1 MNSTRRELLDIINVL
16 SKTLSSINDEEF
28 NKLITNSAKLI
39 YMEDEVKKPKDII
52 NNNVKFNNVE
62 FNNVISDIENF
73 NKREDVQAYIEDL
86 KLKKDDLFELGKL
99 VNANM
104 SRKDTKTKITE
115 KIVDATVGARLRVEA
130 ISQIDLSRKK

>member
-1 MNSTRRELLDIINVL
+1 MRCYYHVLKTQYYNLDLYYKIIYV
-16 SKTLSSINDEEF
+16 TTE
-28 NKLITNSAKLI
+28 
-39 YMEDEVKKPKDII
+39 
-52 NNNVKFNNVE
+52 
-62 FNNVISDIENF
+62 IENF

-86 KLKKDDLFELGKL
+86 KLKKDDLLELGKL
-99 VNANM
+99 VNANI